1 MALDGNRRQEILPHA
16 ASIPGVHRIK
26 IRCFGVDGLAQAGE
40 RFFGG
45 KNGGFICVGHSDW
58 IRVLRKKAQVEQL
71 LDGERLSLRV
81 VFGGGIDHQLHA
93 FYG

>member
-1 MALDGNRRQEILPHA
+1 V
-16 ASIPGVHRIK
+16 SIVGRKQDTYISPAIPVKMSVLMLQDCKSVSSSVFQRSS
-26 IRCFGVDGLAQAGE
+26 
-40 RFFGG
+40 
-45 KNGGFICVGHSDW
+45 GGFICVDHSDW